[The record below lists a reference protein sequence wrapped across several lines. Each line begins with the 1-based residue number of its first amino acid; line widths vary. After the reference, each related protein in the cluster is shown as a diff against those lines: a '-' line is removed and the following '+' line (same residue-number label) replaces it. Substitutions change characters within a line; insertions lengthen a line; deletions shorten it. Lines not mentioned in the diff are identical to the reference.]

1 MAPWTA
7 DMMYMTE
14 GHGDGLVQGCGISST
29 LSLEMLQSSIKRSI
43 YTVKMGLHIDNGD
56 MIETWMVLTTLLS
69 LAARE
74 IAVTTT

>member
-14 GHGDGLVQGCGISST
+14 EHGDGSVQGCGISSS

-43 YTVKMGLHIDNGD
+43 YTVKMALHIDNGD